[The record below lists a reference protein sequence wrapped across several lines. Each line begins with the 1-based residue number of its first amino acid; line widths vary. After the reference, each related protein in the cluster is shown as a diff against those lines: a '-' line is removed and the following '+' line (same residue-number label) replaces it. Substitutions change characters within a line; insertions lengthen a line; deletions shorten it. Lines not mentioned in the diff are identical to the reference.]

1 MGYETIRRAPLQL
14 RAIPDGWQSELG
26 QQLYETL
33 RPTVAE
39 LRWVV
44 AHECAHI
51 KHEDGLARGL
61 GLGLGLLAYH
71 ATTKLLWRR
80 LGAAMHRGSSAGGV
94 RGALVLAGPLLV
106 GLAQV
111 QLARQQEYA
120 ADRAA
125 GEISAE
131 HARAGIS
138 HLERILRYNH
148 FRRDH
153 LGDGQVDES
162 GDMKSR
168 WVTHPPTEARLAE
181 LRAIAE
187 GFEEGAPRPAA

>member
-39 LRWVV
+39 LLWVV

-94 RGALVLAGPLLV
+94 RGWCAGPC
-106 GLAQV
+106 
-111 QLARQQEYA
+111 
-120 ADRAA
+120 
-125 GEISAE
+125 
-131 HARAGIS
+131 
-138 HLERILRYNH
+138 
-148 FRRDH
+148 
-153 LGDGQVDES
+153 
-162 GDMKSR
+162 
-168 WVTHPPTEARLAE
+168 
-181 LRAIAE
+181 
-187 GFEEGAPRPAA
+187 GACWR